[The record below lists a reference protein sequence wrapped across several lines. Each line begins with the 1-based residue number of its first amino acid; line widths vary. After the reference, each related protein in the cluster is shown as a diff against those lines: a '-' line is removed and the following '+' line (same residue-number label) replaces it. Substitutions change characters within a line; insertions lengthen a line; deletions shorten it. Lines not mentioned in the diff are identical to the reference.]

1 MHTKSG
7 NPYVCRDS
15 ICVYVYMCV
24 CIYVY
29 ICIYI
34 YACVCVCVYL
44 IERLSEML
52 SGAAVLIFESSVY
65 RRKLNTCFWCEGD
78 SVRKNEGM
86 RI

>member
-1 MHTKSG
+1 M
-7 NPYVCRDS
+7 Y
-15 ICVYVYMCV
+15 IYMRVCV
-24 CIYVY
+24 CV
-29 ICIYI
+29 
-34 YACVCVCVYL
+34 CVCVCVYL